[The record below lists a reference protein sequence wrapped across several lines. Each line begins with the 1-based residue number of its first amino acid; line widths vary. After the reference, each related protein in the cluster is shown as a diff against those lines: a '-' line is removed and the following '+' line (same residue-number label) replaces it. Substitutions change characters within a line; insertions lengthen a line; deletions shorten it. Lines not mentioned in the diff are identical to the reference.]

1 MYSAYPSGH
10 ALYTNRCVQAEM
22 TDKEQKYYERIKSSF
37 IGQTIKEVYYEELDY
52 DTDSEFWEMS
62 DEIHSV
68 DMNVIFKLDNDQ
80 FMQIKWDNEF
90 YCYGVGFENLQGI
103 IKREGFKTINVSNNS
118 NWEKLIGKTIS
129 EIKVLWD
136 ISEGLTANYSENKII
151 KKENS
156 ITKLPQTWELNL
168 DNEKVWIS
176 ALEIDDDKRTN
187 FWADHLS
194 VIFTTREQE
203 KYKLIE
209 KASTQQCI

>member
-1 MYSAYPSGH
+1 
-10 ALYTNRCVQAEM
+10 M

-37 IGQTIKEVYYEELDY
+37 IGKTIKEVYYEELDY

-68 DMNVIFKLDNDQ
+68 DMNVIFKLDNDEL
-80 FMQIKWDNEF
+80 MQIKWDNEF
-90 YCYGVGFENLQGI
+90 YCYGIGFENLQEI

-118 NWEKLIGKTIS
+118 NWKKLIGKPIC

-136 ISEGLTANYSENKII
+136 ISEGLTATYSGNKII

-156 ITKLPQTWELNL
+156 IRKLPQTWELNL

-209 KASTQQCI
+209 RTSTQQCI

>member
-1 MYSAYPSGH
+1 
-10 ALYTNRCVQAEM
+10 M
-22 TDKEQKYYERIKSSF
+22 TEKEQKYYERIKSSF
-37 IGQTIKEVYYEELDY
+37 IGKTIKEVYYEELDY

-80 FMQIKWDNEF
+80 LMQIKWDNEF
-90 YCYGVGFENLQGI
+90 YCYGIGFENLQEI

-118 NWEKLIGKTIS
+118 NWEKLIGKTIC

-136 ISEGLTANYSENKII
+136 ISEGLTATYSGNKII

>member
-1 MYSAYPSGH
+1 MYSACLIGTH
-10 ALYTNRCVQAEM
+10 HTLNRCVQAEM
-22 TDKEQKYYERIKSSF
+22 TEKEQKYYERIKSSF
-37 IGQTIKEVYYEELDY
+37 IGKTIKEVYYEELDY

-80 FMQIKWDNEF
+80 LMQIKWDNEF
-90 YCYGVGFENLQGI
+90 YCYGIGFENLQEI

-118 NWEKLIGKTIS
+118 NWEKLIGKTIC

-136 ISEGLTANYSENKII
+136 ISEGLTATYSGNKII

>member
-1 MYSAYPSGH
+1 
-10 ALYTNRCVQAEM
+10 M

-68 DMNVIFKLDNDQ
+68 DMNVIFKLDNDELV
-80 FMQIKWDNEF
+80 QIKWDNEF
-90 YCYGVGFENLQGI
+90 YCYGIGFENLQEI

-118 NWEKLIGKTIS
+118 NWEKLIGKTIN

-136 ISEGLTANYSENKII
+136 ISKVVTATYSGNKII
-151 KKENS
+151 KTENS

-187 FWADHLS
+187 FCADHLS
-194 VIFTTREQE
+194 VIFTTCEQE